1 MLTVLR
7 HIPVI
12 DSENGRRTDID
23 EWNRNKK
30 GEIDEVDFKVRD
42 PEFRVGNKSDGK
54 ADGLE
59 YNRDAENPLLMLQ
72 LLFCLIRIGPD
83 GRIQKTFIGDDR
95 KDDRV
100 RVIDGKNGECILRKV
115 SGCDKRPNG
124 IACKI
129 EHMPKEDVG

>member
-1 MLTVLR
+1 MLTALR
-7 HIPVI
+7 LVPVI

-30 GEIDEVDFKVRD
+30 GEIDGVDLKVRD

-72 LLFCLIRIGPD
+72 LLFCQIRIGPD

-95 KDDRV
+95 KDDCV
-100 RVIDGKNGECILRKV
+100 RIIDGKNGECILRKV
-115 SGCDKRPNG
+115 SG
-124 IACKI
+124 
-129 EHMPKEDVG
+129 